1 MSKEKEVKRMAIDGN
16 YAAAY
21 ASYAFTEVAGIYP
34 ITPSS
39 PMAEYTDEWASQGKK
54 NIFGMPVKVVEM
66 QSEAGAAGSVH
77 GSLQAG
83 ALTTTYTAS
92 QGLLLKIPNMYKIAG
107 ECLPGV
113 IDVAARTIAAQSL
126 AIFGDHQDV
135 MACRQTGF
143 ALLCSNSVQ
152 EVMDL
157 GGVAHLSAIKS
168 SIPFVHFFDGFRTS
182 HEVNTIE
189 PVDYSVYEKLV
200 DRDSIAEF
208 RARSI
213 NPAHPKT
220 AGTAQNDDVYFQ
232 TRELQAQRYTAVYPI
247 VEKYMAAISKATGRH
262 YAPYQYYGDPNATR
276 IIIAMGSVN
285 QCIEEVVDY
294 LRAKGEKVGVLE
306 VHLYRPF
313 VVKKFL
319 AAIPS
324 TVRKIAVLDRT
335 IEQGALYEPLALD
348 VIAAYAGNAK
358 APKIVGGRY
367 GLSSKDTTPDQIN
380 AVFTELRKPN
390 PKDHFV
396 IGIDDDI
403 KHTSLVPTESIDV
416 ADPTTTEL
424 LFFGLGSDGTVGA
437 CKNISKI
444 VGDYTTFY
452 SQSYAAYDSKKSG
465 GSTRLHLRFS
475 QKPIRS
481 TYLVNKPHFVSCSLD
496 AYLDKFDMIDG
507 LRDGGTFLL
516 NTAVDADQ
524 IENRLP
530 NKYKRLLAQKHAKFY
545 IIKANAAARE
555 CGFRPGLGVNT
566 IMQSAFFKLNEQI
579 MSYDEAKQ
587 HMKDFATKTYLRK
600 GQELVDQN
608 HKAVD
613 MGGDW
618 LVEVP
623 VKPEWANLTD
633 DVKVVDETRPAFVRD
648 IADVINSIKGDSLP
662 LSVFAK
668 YNKDCSMPN
677 GTAQYE
683 KRGVASDVPMWHA
696 ENCIQCNQCAF
707 VCPHACIRP
716 FLLDENEAKAAEE
729 FNNNLAEGQVG
740 IQLLDATG
748 FKGYKY
754 TLALSTMDCTGC
766 GVCLTVCPGNPKIKQ
781 PSKKDPNVMEVVKAL
796 RPHTMITSR
805 ANKEEVAYDWTVKN
819 VTYKNEVAG
828 NANAKN
834 LQFNKPMFEFSGA
847 CGGCGETPYV
857 KAASQLFGDRMMIA
871 NATGCTS
878 IYSGSYPSSPY
889 TTNAEGRGVA
899 WANSLFEDNAEFGF
913 GMRMAVETLRDRLQ
927 TIMANNMDAMS
938 DEAKALCQ
946 EWIENRK
953 SGAKTKELAPKIVAT
968 MEATDAKYA
977 KEILEL
983 KDYLIKVSQWIIGGD
998 GWAYDI
1004 GYGGLDH
1011 VIANNQDVNILVVDT
1026 EVYSNTGG
1034 QASKSSRTG
1043 AIAKFAASGKPTFKK
1058 DLASIAMS
1066 YGHVYVAT
1074 CSHGYNQNQVVKAMK
1089 EAEAYDGPSL
1099 VICYAPCIAHNIK
1112 SGLFMSQMEAKK
1124 ATECGYWPTF
1134 RYNPDLAKEGK
1145 NPFTM
1150 DSKEPDWS
1158 KYNDFL
1164 MNEGRYA
1171 QLVKVNPAKAQELYD
1186 MNLKDAKKRY
1196 ANYCR
1201 LRDMEFKPVE

>member
-1 MSKEKEVKRMAIDGN
+1 MSKEKTVKRMAIDGN

-54 NIFGMPVKVVEM
+54 NIFGMPVKIVEM

-113 IDVAARTIAAQSL
+113 IDVAARSIAAQSL

-135 MACRQTGF
+135 MAARQTGF
-143 ALLCSNSVQ
+143 AFLCSNSVQ
-152 EVMDL
+152 EAMDL
-157 GGVAHLSAIKS
+157 GGVAHLSAIKA

-189 PVDYSVYEKLV
+189 PIDYSVYEKLV
-200 DRDSIAEF
+200 DKDAIAAF
-208 RARSI
+208 RARAI
-213 NPAHPKT
+213 NPAHPKIG
-220 AGTAQNDDVYFQ
+220 GTAQNDDVYFQ
-232 TRELQAQRYTAVYPI
+232 TRELQNQNYAGVYPV
-247 VEKYMAAISKATGRH
+247 VEKYMSAISKATGRH

-276 IIIAMGSVN
+276 VIVAMGSVN

-319 AAIPS
+319 AALPS

-335 IEQGALYEPLALD
+335 IEQGAIYEPLALD
-348 VIAAYAGNAK
+348 VIAAFAGNAK

-367 GLSSKDTTPDQIN
+367 GLSSKDTTPDMIN
-380 AVFTELRKPN
+380 AVFAELRKAN

-396 IGIDDDI
+396 LGIDDDI
-403 KHTSLVPTESIDV
+403 KGTSLPVTEKIDV
-416 ADPTTTEL
+416 ADPSTTEL
-424 LFFGLGSDGTVGA
+424 LFFGLGGDGIVGA

-444 VGDYTTFY
+444 VGDYTTLY
-452 SQSYAAYDSKKSG
+452 AQSYAAYDSKKSG

-481 TYLVNKPHFVSCSLD
+481 TYLVNQPHFVACTTD

-516 NTAVDADQ
+516 NTAVDAAN

-530 NKYKRLLAQKHAKFY
+530 NKYKRLLAQKHAKLY
-545 IIKANAAARE
+545 IINAYEGAKQA
-555 CGFRPGLGVNT
+555 GFRAGLGVNT
-566 IMQSAFFKLNEQI
+566 IIQSAFFKLNQNI
-579 MSYDEAKQ
+579 MDYEEAKQ
-587 HMKDFATKTYLRK
+587 HMKDFATKTYSKK
-600 GQELVDQN
+600 GQDVVDQN
-608 HKAVD
+608 HLAID
-613 MGGDW
+613 LGGSMP
-618 LVEVP
+618 VEVA

-633 DVKVVDETRPAFVRD
+633 DVKKVDESRPAFVRD
-648 IADVINSIKGDSLP
+648 IADVINSIKGDTLP

-668 YNKDCSMPN
+668 YNKDGSMPS
-677 GTAQYE
+677 GTAKYE
-683 KRGVASDVPMWHA
+683 KRGVATAVPLWVS
-696 ENCIQCNQCAF
+696 ENCIGCNSCAF

-716 FLLDENEAKAAEE
+716 FLCDEDEVKNAP
-729 FNNNLAEGQVG
+729 EGAQFKDLP
-740 IQLLDATG
+740 QY
-748 FKGYKY
+748 KGYKY
-754 TLALSTMDCTGC
+754 SLSISTLDCTGC
-766 GVCLTVCPGNPKIKQ
+766 GVCLTVCPVNNKNAENKEKQ
-781 PSKKDPNVMEVVKAL
+781 PLVAHSMAK
-796 RPHTMITSR
+796 SR
-805 ANKEEVAYDWTVKN
+805 AAKEEVVAQYFLDK
-819 VTYKNEVAG
+819 VTYKGDIAINGKAIT
-828 NANAKN
+828 ANN
-834 LQFNKPMFEFSGA
+834 LQFKQPLFEFSGA

-889 TTNAEGRGVA
+889 TVNAEGRGPA

-913 GMRMAVETLRDRLQ
+913 GMRIAVETMRDRLQ
-927 TIMANNMDAMS
+927 TIMALNADKMTP
-938 DEAKALCQ
+938 ELKALCE
-946 EWIENRK
+946 EWMLNRK
-953 SGAKTKELAPKIVAT
+953 SGPKTKELAPKIVKAL
-968 MEATDAKYA
+968 EGNDADWA
-977 KEILEL
+977 KDILSL

-1004 GYGGLDH
+1004 GFGGLDH

-1034 QASKSSRTG
+1034 QASKSSRIG
-1043 AIAKFAASGKPTFKK
+1043 AIAKFAAAGKPTAKK
-1058 DLASIAMS
+1058 DLASIAMA

-1074 CSHGYNQNQVVKAMK
+1074 CSHGYNQNQVVKAMQ

-1112 SGLFMSQMEAKK
+1112 KGLFMSQMEAKK

-1171 QLVKVNPAKAQELYD
+1171 QLVKVNPEKAQELYEF
-1186 MNLKDAKKRY
+1186 NLADAKKRY

-1201 LRDMEFKPVE
+1201 LRDIEYPNK

>member
-1 MSKEKEVKRMAIDGN
+1 MSNEIKRMAIDGN

-21 ASYAFTEVAGIYP
+21 SSYAFTEVAGIYP

-54 NIFGMPVKVVEM
+54 NLFGMPVRVVEM
-66 QSEAGAAGSVH
+66 QSEGGAAGTVH

-113 IDVAARTIAAQSL
+113 IHVSARTLAAQSL
-126 AIFGDHQDV
+126 SIFGDHQDV

-143 ALLCSNSVQ
+143 AMLCSGSVQ

-157 GGVAHLSAIKS
+157 AGVAHLTAIKT
-168 SIPFVHFFDGFRTS
+168 SIPFLHFFDGFRTS
-182 HEVNTIE
+182 HEVNTIH
-189 PVDYSVYEKLV
+189 PIDYEVFDKLL
-200 DRDSIAEF
+200 DRDAVAKF
-208 RARSI
+208 RSNAL

-220 AGTAQNDDVYFQ
+220 RGTAQNDDVYFQ
-232 TRELQAQRYTAVYPI
+232 TRELQAKKYADV
-247 VEKYMAAISKATGRH
+247 VDVAEKYMAEIGKVTGRT
-262 YAPYQYYGDPNATR
+262 YKAFDYYGAKDAEYV
-276 IIIAMGSVN
+276 IVAMGSVT
-285 QCIEEVVDY
+285 QCAEEVIDY
-294 LRAKGEKVGVLE
+294 LTAKGEKVGIVK
-306 VHLYRPF
+306 VHVYRPF
-313 VVKKFL
+313 DTKRFL
-319 AAIPS
+319 AAMPK
-324 TVRKIAVLDRT
+324 TVKKIAVLDRT
-335 IEQGALYEPLALD
+335 IEQGALYEPLCLD
-348 VIAAYAGNAK
+348 VKSVYYGMNNA
-358 APKIVGGRY
+358 PVIVGGRY
-367 GLSSKDTTPDQIN
+367 GLSSKDTTPDMVN
-380 AVFTELRKPN
+380 AVFTNLKNKKPM
-390 PKDHFV
+390 DHFV
-396 IGIDDDI
+396 VGIEDDI
-403 KHTSLVPTESIDV
+403 DHTSLPLGKSIDV

-444 VGDYTTFY
+444 VGDYTSYY

-475 QKPIRS
+475 KKPIRS
-481 TYLVNKPHFVSCSLD
+481 TYLVNQPHFVSCSLD
-496 AYLDKFDMIDG
+496 AYLDKFDMISG

-516 NTAVDADQ
+516 NTVVDKDH
-524 IENRLP
+524 IEQRLP
-530 NKYKRLLAQKHAKFY
+530 NSYKRILAQKHAKFY
-545 IIKANAAARE
+545 IIAANAAARE

-579 MSYDEAKQ
+579 MDYEEAKE
-587 HMKDFATKTYLRK
+587 HMKEFATKTYLRK

-608 HKAVD
+608 HKAID
-613 MGGDW
+613 MGGSR
-618 LVEVP
+618 LVEVE
-623 VKPEWANLTD
+623 VKPEWANLKD
-633 DVKVVDETRPAFVRD
+633 EVKKVDMSRPEFVRE
-648 IADVINSIKGDSLP
+648 ISDVINSIKGDSLP
-662 LSVFAK
+662 LSAFAK
-668 YNKDCSMPN
+668 YGDDCHMPQ
-677 GTAQYE
+677 GTAAYE
-683 KRGVASDVPMWHA
+683 KRGVATDVPLWNPD
-696 ENCIQCNQCAF
+696 NCIQCNQCAF

-716 FLLDENEAKAAEE
+716 FLCTEEEVNNAPAEAK
-729 FNNNLAEGQVG
+729 FLP
-740 IQLLDATG
+740 ATG
-748 FKGYKY
+748 FKDYKY
-754 TLALSTMDCTGC
+754 TLQISTLDCTGC
-766 GVCLTVCPGNPKIKQ
+766 GVCLTVCPGKPKTAEDGTKTKS
-781 PSKKDPNVMEVVKAL
+781 PAL
-796 RPHTMITSR
+796 TSHTMAQSR
-805 ANKEEVAYDWTVKN
+805 ENKEAETCAYFYDHVS
-819 VTYKNEVAG
+819 YKGDIAG
-828 NANAKN
+828 TNNAKN
-834 LQFNKPMFEFSGA
+834 VQFSKPLFEFSGA

-857 KAASQLFGDRMMIA
+857 KAVSQLFGDRMMVA

-889 TTNAEGRGVA
+889 TTNAEGRGPA

-913 GMRMAVETLRDRLQ
+913 GMRMAVETLRDRIQ
-927 TIMANNMDAMS
+927 TVMALNKEEMPADVQQ
-938 DEAKALCQ
+938 LCTD
-946 EWIENRK
+946 WIENRAD
-953 SGAKTKELAPKIVAT
+953 GEKTKELAPKIVAA
-968 MEATDAKYA
+968 MEKIHAPYA
-977 KEILEL
+977 KEILSL
-983 KDYLIKVSQWIIGGD
+983 KDYLVKVSQWIIGGD

-1043 AIAKFAASGKPTFKK
+1043 AIAKFAAAGKPTFKK

-1074 CSHGYNQNQVVKAMK
+1074 ISHGYNQNQVIKALK
-1089 EAEAYDGPSL
+1089 EAEAYHGPSI

-1112 SGLFMSQMEAKK
+1112 KGLFMSQMEAKK

-1171 QLVKVNPAKAQELYD
+1171 QLVKVNPEKAQELLEW
-1186 MNLKDAKKRY
+1186 NLKDAQKRY
-1196 ANYCR
+1196 ANYMALANR
-1201 LRDMEFKPVE
+1201 EFPNK

>member
-1 MSKEKEVKRMAIDGN
+1 MSKEIKRMAIDGN

-21 ASYAFTEVAGIYP
+21 SSYAFTEVAGIYP

-39 PMAEYTDEWASQGKK
+39 PMAEYTDEWAAQGKK
-54 NIFGMPVKVVEM
+54 NLFGMPVRVVEM
-66 QSEAGAAGSVH
+66 QSEGGAAGTVH

-113 IDVAARTIAAQSL
+113 IHVSARTLAAQSL
-126 AIFGDHQDV
+126 SIFGDHQDV

-143 ALLCSNSVQ
+143 AMLCSGSVQ

-157 GGVAHLSAIKS
+157 AGVAHLSAIKT
-168 SIPFVHFFDGFRTS
+168 SIPFLHFFDGFRTS
-182 HEVNTIE
+182 HEVNTIH
-189 PVDYSVYEKLV
+189 PIDYEVFDKLL
-200 DRDSIAEF
+200 DRDAVNKF
-208 RARSI
+208 RQGAL

-220 AGTAQNDDVYFQ
+220 RGTAQNDDVYFQ
-232 TRELQAQRYTAVYPI
+232 TRELQAKKYAGVADV
-247 VEKYMAAISKATGRH
+247 VEHYMAEIGKVTGRT
-262 YAPYQYYGDPNATR
+262 YKAFDYYGASDAER
-276 IIIAMGSVN
+276 VIVAMGSVT
-285 QCIEEVVDY
+285 QCAEEVIDY
-294 LRAKGEKVGVLE
+294 LTAKGEKVGIVK

-313 VVKKFL
+313 DTQKFL
-319 AAIPS
+319 AVMPK
-324 TVRKIAVLDRT
+324 TVKKIAVLDRT
-335 IEQGALYEPLALD
+335 IEQGSLYEPLCLD
-348 VIAAYAGNAK
+348 IQSVYYGHKNA
-358 APKIVGGRY
+358 PLIVGGRY
-367 GLSSKDTTPDQIN
+367 GLSSKDTTPDMVN
-380 AVFTELRKPN
+380 AVYTNLAQNE

-403 KHTSLVPTESIDV
+403 EHTSLPLGPSIDV
-416 ADPTTTEL
+416 CDPTTTEL

-444 VGDYTTFY
+444 VGDYTEYY

-475 QKPIRS
+475 KKPIRS
-481 TYLVNKPHFVSCSLD
+481 TYLVNQPHFVSCSLD
-496 AYLDKFDMIDG
+496 AYLDKFDMISG

-516 NTAVDADQ
+516 NTVVDKDH
-524 IENRLP
+524 IEQRLP
-530 NKYKRLLAQKHAKFY
+530 NSYKRLLAQKHAKFY
-545 IIKANAAARE
+545 IIAANAAARE

-579 MSYDEAKQ
+579 MDYEEAKQ
-587 HMKDFATKTYLRK
+587 HMKEFATKTYLRK

-608 HKAVD
+608 HRAID
-613 MGGDW
+613 MGGSK
-618 LVEVP
+618 LVEVE
-623 VKPEWANLTD
+623 VKPEWANLKD
-633 DVKVVDETRPAFVRD
+633 EVKTIDKSRPAFVRE
-648 IADVINSIKGDSLP
+648 IADVINSIKGDTLP
-662 LSVFAK
+662 LSAFAK
-668 YNKDCSMPN
+668 YGDDCHMPQ
-677 GTAQYE
+677 GTAAYE
-683 KRGVASDVPMWHA
+683 KRGVATDVPLWTS

-716 FLLDENEAKAAEE
+716 FLCTEE
-729 FNNNLAEGQVG
+729 EVNNAPEGAQF
-740 IQLLDATG
+740 LDAVG

-754 TLALSTMDCTGC
+754 HLSISTLDCTGC
-766 GVCLTVCPGNPKIKQ
+766 GVCLTVCPGKPKKNADGTITKT
-781 PSKKDPNVMEVVKAL
+781 PAL
-796 RPHTMITSR
+796 TSHTMAQSKE
-805 ANKEEVAYDWTVKN
+805 AKEEVVAQYFLDH
-819 VTYKNEVAG
+819 VTYKSELAG

-834 LQFNKPMFEFSGA
+834 VQFAQPLFEFSGA

-857 KAASQLFGDRMMIA
+857 KAVSQLFGDRMMVA

-889 TTNAEGRGVA
+889 TTNKEGHGPA

-927 TIMANNMDAMS
+927 TVMALNMDAMPQ
-938 DEAKALCQ
+938 EAKELCQ
-946 EWIENRK
+946 KWIENRK
-953 SGAKTKELAPKIVAT
+953 SGSITKELAPQIVKA
-968 MEATDAKYA
+968 MEAIDAPYA
-977 KEILEL
+977 KEILSL
-983 KDYLIKVSQWIIGGD
+983 KDYLVKVSQWIIGGD

-1043 AIAKFAASGKPTFKK
+1043 AIAKFAAAGKPTFKK

-1074 CSHGYNQNQVVKAMK
+1074 ISHGYNQNQVIKALK
-1089 EAEAYDGPSL
+1089 EAEAYDGPSII
-1099 VICYAPCIAHNIK
+1099 ICYAPCIAHNIK
-1112 SGLFMSQMEAKK
+1112 KGLYMSQMEAKK

-1158 KYNDFL
+1158 KYHDFL

-1171 QLVKVNPAKAQELYD
+1171 QLVKVNPEKAQELLEW
-1186 MNLKDAKKRY
+1186 NLKDAQKRY
-1196 ANYCR
+1196 NHYMDLANKEYPN
-1201 LRDMEFKPVE
+1201 K

>member
-1 MSKEKEVKRMAIDGN
+1 MSSKTKRMAIDGN

-21 ASYAFTEVAGIYP
+21 SSYAFTEVAGIYP

-54 NIFGMPVKVVEM
+54 NLFGMPVKVVEM
-66 QSEAGAAGSVH
+66 QSEGGAAGTVH

-107 ECLPGV
+107 QNLPGV
-113 IDVAARTIAAQSL
+113 IHVSARTLAAQSL

-143 ALLCSNSVQ
+143 AMLCAGSVQ

-157 GGVAHLSAIKS
+157 AGVAHLSAIES
-168 SIPFVHFFDGFRTS
+168 SIPFLHFFDGFRTS
-182 HEVNTIE
+182 HEVNTVE
-189 PVDYSVYEKLV
+189 PIDYSVFDKLLNREAV
-200 DRDSIAEF
+200 AKF
-208 RARSI
+208 RANAL

-220 AGTAQNDDVYFQ
+220 RGTAQNDDVYFQ
-232 TRELQAQRYTAVYPI
+232 TRELQNHRYEGVYPV
-247 VEKYMAAISKATGRH
+247 VEKYMDAISEATGRV
-262 YAPYQYYGDPNATR
+262 YKPFTYYGAEDAKHV
-276 IIIAMGSVN
+276 IICMGSVTE
-285 QCIEEVVDY
+285 CAEEVVDF
-294 LRAKGEKVGVLE
+294 LVARGEKVGLMKI
-306 VHLYRPF
+306 HLYRPF
-313 VVKKFL
+313 VVEKFL
-319 AAIPS
+319 EAMPK
-324 TVRKIAVLDRT
+324 TVERIAVLDRT
-335 IEQGALYEPLALD
+335 IEQGALYEPLCLD
-348 VIAAYAGNAK
+348 VQSVYYNKPNA
-358 APKIVGGRY
+358 PLIVGGRY
-367 GLSSKDTTPDQIN
+367 GLSSKDTTPDLIN
-380 AVFTELRKPN
+380 AVFTNLKEET
-390 PKDHFV
+390 PKDHFTL
-396 IGIDDDI
+396 GIEDDV
-403 KHTSLVPTESIDV
+403 KFTSLPVKETIDV

-437 CKNISKI
+437 CKNIAKI
-444 VGDYTTFY
+444 VGDYTDFY

-475 QKPIRS
+475 KNPIRS

-507 LRDGGTFLL
+507 LRDGGVFLL
-516 NTAVDADQ
+516 NTVVDKDH
-524 IENRLP
+524 IEQRLP
-530 NKYKRLLAQKHAKFY
+530 NKYKRLLAQKNAKFY
-545 IIKANAAARE
+545 IIAANAAARE

-579 MSYDEAKQ
+579 MDYEEAKQ
-587 HMKDFATKTYLRK
+587 HMKEFATKTYAKK
-600 GQELVDQN
+600 GQDIVDQN
-608 HKAVD
+608 HKAID
-613 MGGDW
+613 MGATR
-618 LVEVP
+618 LVEVE
-623 VKPEWANLTD
+623 VKPEWANLED
-633 DVKVVDETRPAFVRD
+633 EAVKVDMTRPAFVRE
-648 IADVINSIKGDSLP
+648 IADVINAIKGDSLP
-662 LSVFAK
+662 LSTFAK
-668 YNKDCSMPN
+668 FGEDCHMPQ
-677 GTAQYE
+677 GTAAYE
-683 KRGVASDVPMWHA
+683 KRGVATDVPQWLS

-716 FLLDENEAKAAEE
+716 FLCTEEEVANAPKEAQ
-729 FNNNLAEGQVG
+729 FLP
-740 IQLLDATG
+740 ATG

-754 TLALSTMDCTGC
+754 SLAISTLDCTGC
-766 GVCLTVCPGNPKIKQ
+766 GVCLTVCPGKPK
-781 PSKKDPNVMEVVKAL
+781 KAEDGTVTKSPAL
-796 RPHTMITSR
+796 VSHTMAASR
-805 ANKEEVAYDWTVKN
+805 ENNEHGVYEYFDKN
-819 VTYKNEVAG
+819 VSYKSDVAG
-828 NANAKN
+828 TANAKN
-834 LQFNKPMFEFSGA
+834 VQFAQPLFEFSGA

-857 KAASQLFGDRMMIA
+857 KAVSQLFGDRMMVA

-889 TTNAEGRGVA
+889 TTNKEGRGPA

-927 TIMANNMDAMS
+927 TVMALNK
-938 DEAKALCQ
+938 DEMPAEAQALCQ
-946 EWIENRK
+946 EWIENRN
-953 SGAKTKELAPKIVAT
+953 SGLATKELAPKIVAA
-968 MEATDAKYA
+968 MEAIDAPFA
-977 KEILEL
+977 REILSL
-983 KDYLIKVSQWIIGGD
+983 KDYLVKVSQWIIGGD

-1043 AIAKFAASGKPTFKK
+1043 AIAKFAAAGKPTFKK

-1066 YGHVYVAT
+1066 YGHVYVAMV
-1074 CSHGYNQNQVVKAMK
+1074 SHGYNQNQVIKALK
-1089 EAEAYDGPSL
+1089 EAEAYNGPSI

-1112 SGLFMSQMEAKK
+1112 KGLFMSQMEAKK

-1134 RYNPDLAKEGK
+1134 RFNPDLAAEGK
-1145 NPFTM
+1145 NPFQM

-1171 QLVKVNPAKAQELYD
+1171 QLVKANPAQAQELLEW
-1186 MNLKDAKKRY
+1186 NLKDAQKRY
-1196 ANYCR
+1196 ANYSR
-1201 LRDMEFKPVE
+1201 LANIEYPNK

>member
-1 MSKEKEVKRMAIDGN
+1 MAIDGN

-21 ASYAFTEVAGIYP
+21 SSYAFTEVAGIYP

-54 NIFGMPVKVVEM
+54 NLFGMPVKVVEM
-66 QSEAGAAGSVH
+66 QSEGGAAGTVH

-113 IDVAARTIAAQSL
+113 IHVSARTLAAQSL
-126 AIFGDHQDV
+126 SIFGDHQDV

-143 ALLCSNSVQ
+143 AMLCSGSVQ

-157 GGVAHLSAIKS
+157 AGVAHLSAIEA
-168 SIPFVHFFDGFRTS
+168 SIPFLHFFDGFRTS

-189 PVDYSVYEKLV
+189 PIDYSVFDQLL
-200 DRDSIAEF
+200 DREAVAKF
-208 RARSI
+208 RENAL

-220 AGTAQNDDVYFQ
+220 RGTAQNDDVYFQ
-232 TRELQAQRYTAVYPI
+232 TRELQNFKYEGLYDV
-247 VEKYMAAISKATGRH
+247 VEKYMKAISKATGRK
-262 YAPYQYYGDPNATR
+262 YQPYSYYGAKDAKYV
-276 IIIAMGSVN
+276 IVAMGSVT
-285 QCIEEVVDY
+285 QCAEEVVDF
-294 LRAKGEKVGVLE
+294 LTARGEKVGILK

-313 VVKKFL
+313 VVAKFL
-319 AAIPS
+319 KAMPK
-324 TVRKIAVLDRT
+324 TVKRIAVLDRT
-335 IEQGALYEPLALD
+335 IEQGALYEPLCLD
-348 VIAAYAGNAK
+348 VKAAYFGAK
-358 APKIVGGRY
+358 DAPVIVGGRY
-367 GLSSKDTTPDQIN
+367 GLSSKDTTPDLVN
-380 AVFTELRKPN
+380 AVFTNLKKSK
-390 PKDHFV
+390 PKDHFTL
-396 IGIDDDI
+396 GINDDI
-403 KHTSLVPTESIDV
+403 KYTSLEVTENIDV

-444 VGDYTTFY
+444 VGDYTSFY

-475 QKPIRS
+475 KNPIRS
-481 TYLVNKPHFVSCSLD
+481 TYLVNQPHFVSCSLD
-496 AYLDKFDMIDG
+496 AYLDKFDMIAG

-516 NTAVDADQ
+516 NTVVDAKN
-524 IENRLP
+524 IEKRLP
-530 NKYKRLLAQKHAKFY
+530 NRYKRLLAEKHAKFY
-545 IIKANAAARE
+545 IIAANAAARE

-579 MSYDEAKQ
+579 MNYEEAKQ
-587 HMKDFATKTYLRK
+587 HMKEFATKTYLKK
-600 GQELVDQN
+600 GQDVVDQN
-608 HKAVD
+608 HKAID
-613 MGGDW
+613 MGGTR

-623 VKPEWANLTD
+623 VKPEWADL
-633 DVKVVDETRPAFVRD
+633 VDEEKKVDMKRPAFVRE
-648 IADVINSIKGDSLP
+648 IADVINAIDGDSLP

-668 YNKDCSMPN
+668 FGDDCHMPQ
-677 GTAQYE
+677 GTAAYE
-683 KRGVASDVPMWHA
+683 KRGVATDVPLWTS

-716 FLLDENEAKAAEE
+716 FLCTEEEVAKAPKGAQ
-729 FNNNLAEGQVG
+729 F
-740 IQLLDATG
+740 LDATG

-754 TLALSTMDCTGC
+754 TLQISTLDCTGC
-766 GVCLTVCPGNPKIKQ
+766 GVCLTVCPGKP
-781 PSKKDPNVMEVVKAL
+781 KKDETGAMVKNPAL
-796 RPHTMITSR
+796 TSHTMAESNK
-805 ANKEEVAYDWTVKN
+805 NKEAKVCEYFYNKVS
-819 VTYKNEVAG
+819 YKGDVAG
-828 NANAKN
+828 TNNAKN
-834 LQFNKPMFEFSGA
+834 VQFSKPLFEFSGA

-857 KAASQLFGDRMMIA
+857 KAVSQLFGDRMLVA

-889 TTNAEGRGVA
+889 TTDAEGRGPA

-913 GMRMAVETLRDRLQ
+913 GMRMAVETLRDRIQ
-927 TIMANNMDAMS
+927 NVMALNLEEMPK
-938 DEAKALCQ
+938 EAAKLCT
-946 EWIENRK
+946 EWMENRT
-953 SGAKTKELAPKIVAT
+953 SGAKTKELAPKIV
-968 MEATDAKYA
+968 EAMKGIKAPYA
-977 KEILEL
+977 EEILSL
-983 KDYLIKVSQWIIGGD
+983 KDYLVKVSQWIIGGD

-1011 VIANNQDVNILVVDT
+1011 VIANNEDVNILVVDT

-1034 QASKSSRTG
+1034 QSSKSSRTG
-1043 AIAKFAASGKPTFKK
+1043 AIAKFAAAGKPTFKK

-1074 CSHGYNQNQVVKAMK
+1074 VSHGYNQNQVIKALK
-1089 EAEAYDGPSL
+1089 EAEAYNGPSI

-1112 SGLFMSQMEAKK
+1112 KGLFMSQMEAKK

-1145 NPFTM
+1145 NPFQM

-1171 QLVKVNPAKAQELYD
+1171 QLVKINPEKAQDLLET
-1186 MNLKDAKKRY
+1186 NLKDAQKRF
-1196 ANYCR
+1196 ANYTR
-1201 LRDMEFKPVE
+1201 LANIEYPNK

>member
-1 MSKEKEVKRMAIDGN
+1 MSKKIKRMAIDGN

-21 ASYAFTEVAGIYP
+21 SAYAFTEVAGIYP

-54 NIFGMPVKVVEM
+54 NLFGMPVKVVEM
-66 QSEAGAAGSVH
+66 QSEGGAAGTVH

-113 IDVAARTIAAQSL
+113 IHVSARTLAAQSL

-143 ALLCSNSVQ
+143 AMLSSGSVQ

-157 GGVAHLSAIKS
+157 AGVAHLSAIES
-168 SIPFVHFFDGFRTS
+168 SIPFLHFFDGFRTS

-189 PVDYSVYEKLV
+189 PIDYSVFDKLL
-200 DRDSIAEF
+200 DREAVARF
-208 RARSI
+208 RANAL

-220 AGTAQNDDVYFQ
+220 RGTAQNDDVYFQ
-232 TRELQAQRYTAVYPI
+232 TRELQNQKYEGVYEV
-247 VEKYMAAISKATGRH
+247 VEKYMKAISKATGRK
-262 YAPYQYYGDPNATR
+262 YQPYSYYGAKDATR
-276 IIIAMGSVN
+276 VIVAMGSVT
-285 QCIEEVVDY
+285 QCAEEVIDF
-294 LRAKGEKVGVLE
+294 LTARGEKVGLLN

-319 AAIPS
+319 AAMPK
-324 TVRKIAVLDRT
+324 TVKKIAVLDRT
-335 IEQGALYEPLALD
+335 IEQGALYEPLCLD
-348 VIAAYAGNAK
+348 VQAAYYDQK
-358 APKIVGGRY
+358 VKPIIVGGRY
-367 GLSSKDTTPDQIN
+367 GLSSKDTTPDLVN
-380 AVFTELRKPN
+380 AVFTNLKKSK
-390 PKDHFV
+390 PKDHFTL
-396 IGIDDDI
+396 GIDDDI
-403 KHTSLVPTESIDV
+403 KHTSLEVTENIDV
-416 ADPTTTEL
+416 ADKTTTEL

-444 VGDYTTFY
+444 VGDYTEFY

-475 QKPIRS
+475 KNPIRS
-481 TYLVNKPHFVSCSLD
+481 TYLVNQPHFVSCSLD
-496 AYLDKFDMIDG
+496 AYLDKFDMISG

-516 NTAVDADQ
+516 NTVVDKDH
-524 IENRLP
+524 IEERLP
-530 NKYKRLLAQKHAKFY
+530 NSYKRLLAQKHAKFY
-545 IIKANAAARE
+545 IIAANAAARE

-566 IMQSAFFKLNEQI
+566 VMQSAFFKLNEQI
-579 MSYDEAKQ
+579 MDYEEAKV
-587 HMKDFATKTYLRK
+587 HMKEFATKTYLRK

-608 HKAVD
+608 HKAID
-613 MGGDW
+613 LGGSK

-623 VKPEWANLTD
+623 VKPEWANLQD
-633 DVKVVDETRPAFVRD
+633 EEKHVDMSRPEFVRD

-668 YNKDCSMPN
+668 YGDDCHMPQ
-677 GTAQYE
+677 GTAAYE
-683 KRGVASDVPMWHA
+683 KRGVATDVPLWNSN
-696 ENCIQCNQCAF
+696 NCIQCNQCAF

-716 FLLDENEAKAAEE
+716 FLCTEE
-729 FNNNLAEGQVG
+729 EVANAPEGAQF
-740 IQLLDATG
+740 LDATG

-754 TLALSTMDCTGC
+754 SLQISTLDCTGC
-766 GVCLTVCPGNPKIKQ
+766 GVCLTVCPGKKVKQ
-781 PSKKDPNVMEVVKAL
+781 EDGSMKSAPAL
-796 RPHTMITSR
+796 TSHTMAASR
-805 ANKEEVAYDWTVKN
+805 ENKEEVVYDYFAN
-819 VTYKNEVAG
+819 HVTYKSDVAG

-834 LQFNKPMFEFSGA
+834 VQFAKPLFEFSGA

-857 KAASQLFGDRMMIA
+857 KAVAQLFGDRMMVA

-889 TTNAEGRGVA
+889 TTNAEGRGPA

-927 TIMANNMDAMS
+927 NVMALNMDAMPA
-938 DEAKALCQ
+938 EAQSLCH
-946 EWIENRK
+946 EWMENRD
-953 SGAKTKELAPKIVAT
+953 SGLATKELAPKIVAA
-968 MEATDAKYA
+968 MEAIDAPYA
-977 KEILEL
+977 KEILSL
-983 KDYLIKVSQWIIGGD
+983 KDYLVKVSQWIIGGD

-1043 AIAKFAASGKPTFKK
+1043 AIAKFAAAGKPTFKK

-1074 CSHGYNQNQVVKAMK
+1074 VCHGYNQNQVIKALK
-1089 EAEAYDGPSL
+1089 EAEAYNGPSI

-1112 SGLFMSQMEAKK
+1112 KGLFMSQMEAKK

-1150 DSKEPDWS
+1150 DSKEPDWT

-1171 QLVKVNPAKAQELYD
+1171 QLVKVNPEKAQALLES
-1186 MNLKDAKKRY
+1186 NLKDAQKRY
-1196 ANYCR
+1196 ANYVR
-1201 LRDMEFKPVE
+1201 LANMEFPNK

>member
-1 MSKEKEVKRMAIDGN
+1 MSKEVKRMAIDGN

-21 ASYAFTEVAGIYP
+21 SSYAFTEVAGIYP

-39 PMAEYTDEWASQGKK
+39 PMAEYTDEWAAQGKK
-54 NIFGMPVKVVEM
+54 NLFGMPVKIVEM
-66 QSEAGAAGSVH
+66 QSEGGAAGTVH

-113 IDVAARTIAAQSL
+113 IHVSARTLAAQSL

-143 ALLCSNSVQ
+143 AMLCSNSVQ

-157 GGVAHLSAIKS
+157 AGVAHLSAIEAHV
-168 SIPFVHFFDGFRTS
+168 PFLHFFDGFRTS
-182 HEVNTIE
+182 HEVNTVE
-189 PVDYSVYEKLV
+189 PIDYSVFDELLDKKAV
-200 DRDSIAEF
+200 AEF
-208 RARSI
+208 RANAL

-220 AGTAQNDDVYFQ
+220 RGTAQNDDVYFQ
-232 TRELQAQRYTAVYPI
+232 TRELQAQRYTEVYPI
-247 VEKYMAAISKATGRH
+247 VEKYMAAISKATGRN
-262 YAPYQYYGDPNATR
+262 YVPYQYYGDPNAER
-276 IIIAMGSVN
+276 VIVAMGSVN
-285 QCIEEVVDY
+285 QCAEEVIDY
-294 LRAKGEKVGVLE
+294 LTAKGEHVGVLE

-313 VVKKFL
+313 VVDKFL
-319 AAIPS
+319 AAMPK
-324 TVRKIAVLDRT
+324 TVKKVAVLDRT
-335 IEQGALYEPLALD
+335 IEQGALYEPLCLD
-348 VIAAYAGNAK
+348 VQAAYNGLDNK
-358 APKIVGGRY
+358 PVIVGGRY
-367 GLSSKDTTPDQIN
+367 GLSSKDTTPDQVN
-380 AVFTELRKPN
+380 AVFTSLKADK
-390 PKDHFV
+390 PKDHFTL
-396 IGIDDDI
+396 GINDDI
-403 KHTSLVPTESIDV
+403 KHSNLEITEHIDV

-444 VGDYTTFY
+444 VGDYTEFY

-475 QKPIRS
+475 KKPIRS
-481 TYLVNKPHFVSCSLD
+481 TYLVNQPHFVSCSLD

-516 NTAVDADQ
+516 NTVVDKDH
-524 IENRLP
+524 IEGRLP

-545 IIKANAAARE
+545 IIAANAAARE
-555 CGFRPGLGVNT
+555 CGFRAGLGVNT

-579 MSYDEAKQ
+579 MDYEEAKV
-587 HMKDFATKTYLRK
+587 HMKEFATKTYLKK

-608 HKAVD
+608 HRAID
-613 MGGDW
+613 MGGDR
-618 LVEVP
+618 LVEVE
-623 VKPEWANLTD
+623 VKPEWANLAD
-633 DVKVVDETRPAFVRD
+633 DEKKVDLTRPEFVRE

-668 YNKDCSMPN
+668 FGEDCHMPQ
-677 GTAQYE
+677 GTAAYE
-683 KRGVASDVPMWHA
+683 KRGVATDVPKWNA
-696 ENCIQCNQCAF
+696 SDCIQCNQCAF
-707 VCPHACIRP
+707 ACPHACIRP
-716 FLLDENEAKAAEE
+716 FLLDENEAKAASEH
-729 FNNNLAEGQVG
+729 GV
-740 IQLLDATG
+740 QLLDATG

-754 TLALSTMDCTGC
+754 TLALSTLDCTGC
-766 GVCLTVCPGNPKIKQ
+766 GVCLTVCPGNPKNKVEN
-781 PSKKDPNVMEVVKAL
+781 PKTSVLEAVKAL
-796 RPHTMITSR
+796 KAHTMAQSR
-805 ANKEEVAYDWTVKN
+805 EAKEEVVYDWTVKN
-819 VTYKNEVAG
+819 VTYKGDVAG
-828 NANAKN
+828 NNNAKN
-834 LQFNKPMFEFSGA
+834 LQFNKPLFEFSGA

-857 KAASQLFGDRMMIA
+857 KAVSQLFGDRMMVA

-889 TTNAEGRGVA
+889 TTNAEGRGPA

-913 GMRMAVETLRDRLQ
+913 GMRMATETLRDRLQ
-927 TIMANNMDAMS
+927 TVMALNEDKMPA
-938 DEAKALCQ
+938 EAQALCK
-946 EWIENRK
+946 EWRENRK
-953 SGAKTKELAPKIVAT
+953 SGIKTKELAPKIVAA
-968 MEATDAKYA
+968 MEAIDAPYA
-977 KEILEL
+977 KEILSL
-983 KDYLIKVSQWIIGGD
+983 KDYLVKVSQWIIGGD

-1043 AIAKFAASGKPTFKK
+1043 AIAKFAAAGKPTFKK

-1074 CSHGYNQNQVVKAMK
+1074 VSHGYNQNQVVKALK
-1089 EAEAYDGPSL
+1089 EAEAYDGPSI

-1112 SGLFMSQMEAKK
+1112 GGLFNSQNEAKK
-1124 ATECGYWPTF
+1124 ATQCGYWPTF

-1164 MNEGRYA
+1164 MGEGRYA
-1171 QLVKVNPAKAQELYD
+1171 QLVKVNPEKAQELLEW
-1186 MNLKDAKKRY
+1186 NLKDAQKRY
-1196 ANYCR
+1196 NHYVELANKEYPN
-1201 LRDMEFKPVE
+1201 K

>member
-1 MSKEKEVKRMAIDGN
+1 MSEKKKRMAIDGN

-21 ASYAFTEVAGIYP
+21 SSYAFTEVAGIYP

-54 NIFGMPVKVVEM
+54 NLFGMPVKVVEM
-66 QSEAGAAGSVH
+66 QSEGGAAGTVH

-113 IDVAARTIAAQSL
+113 IHVSARTLAAQSL
-126 AIFGDHQDV
+126 SIFGDHQDV

-143 ALLCSNSVQ
+143 AMLCSGSVQ

-157 GGVAHLSAIKS
+157 AGVAHLSAIEA
-168 SIPFVHFFDGFRTS
+168 SIPFLHFFDGFRTS

-189 PVDYSVYEKLV
+189 PIDYSVFDQLL
-200 DRDSIAEF
+200 DREAVAKF
-208 RARSI
+208 RENAL

-220 AGTAQNDDVYFQ
+220 RGTAQNDDVYFQ
-232 TRELQAQRYTAVYPI
+232 TRELQNFKYEGLYDV
-247 VEKYMAAISKATGRH
+247 VEKYMKAISKATGRK
-262 YAPYQYYGDPNATR
+262 YQPYSYYGAKDAKYV
-276 IIIAMGSVN
+276 IVAMGSVT
-285 QCIEEVVDY
+285 QCAEEVVDF
-294 LRAKGEKVGVLE
+294 LTARGEKVGILK

-313 VVKKFL
+313 VVAKFL
-319 AAIPS
+319 KAMPK
-324 TVRKIAVLDRT
+324 TVKRIAVLDRT
-335 IEQGALYEPLALD
+335 IEQGALYEPLCLD
-348 VIAAYAGNAK
+348 VKAAYFGAK
-358 APKIVGGRY
+358 DAPVIVGGRY
-367 GLSSKDTTPDQIN
+367 GLSSKDTTPDLVN
-380 AVFTELRKPN
+380 AVFTNLKKSK
-390 PKDHFV
+390 PKDHFTL
-396 IGIDDDI
+396 GINDDI
-403 KHTSLVPTESIDV
+403 KYTSLEVTENIDV

-444 VGDYTTFY
+444 VGDYTSFY

-475 QKPIRS
+475 KNPIRS
-481 TYLVNKPHFVSCSLD
+481 TYLVNQPHFVSCSLD
-496 AYLDKFDMIDG
+496 AYLDKFDMIAG

-516 NTAVDADQ
+516 NTVVDAKN
-524 IENRLP
+524 IEKRLP
-530 NKYKRLLAQKHAKFY
+530 NRYKRLLAEKHAKFY
-545 IIKANAAARE
+545 IIAANAAARE

-579 MSYDEAKQ
+579 MNYEEAKQ
-587 HMKDFATKTYLRK
+587 HMKEFATKTYLKK
-600 GQELVDQN
+600 GQDVVDQN
-608 HKAVD
+608 HKAID
-613 MGGDW
+613 MGGTR

-623 VKPEWANLTD
+623 VKPEWADL
-633 DVKVVDETRPAFVRD
+633 VDEEKKVDMKRPAFVRE
-648 IADVINSIKGDSLP
+648 IADVINAIDGDSLP

-668 YNKDCSMPN
+668 FGDDCHMPQ
-677 GTAQYE
+677 GTAAYE
-683 KRGVASDVPMWHA
+683 KRGVATDVPLWTS

-716 FLLDENEAKAAEE
+716 FLCTEEEVAKAPKGAQ
-729 FNNNLAEGQVG
+729 F
-740 IQLLDATG
+740 LDATG

-754 TLALSTMDCTGC
+754 TLQISTLDCTGC
-766 GVCLTVCPGNPKIKQ
+766 GVCLTVCPGKP
-781 PSKKDPNVMEVVKAL
+781 KKDETGAMVKNPAL
-796 RPHTMITSR
+796 TSHTMAESNK
-805 ANKEEVAYDWTVKN
+805 NKEAKVCEYFYNKVS
-819 VTYKNEVAG
+819 YKGDVAG
-828 NANAKN
+828 TNNAKN
-834 LQFNKPMFEFSGA
+834 VQFSKPLFEFSGA

-857 KAASQLFGDRMMIA
+857 KAVSQLFGDRMLVA

-889 TTNAEGRGVA
+889 TTDAEGRGPA

-913 GMRMAVETLRDRLQ
+913 GMRMAVETLRDRIQ
-927 TIMANNMDAMS
+927 NVMALNLEEMPK
-938 DEAKALCQ
+938 EAAKLCT
-946 EWIENRK
+946 EWMENRT
-953 SGAKTKELAPKIVAT
+953 SGAKTKELAPKIV
-968 MEATDAKYA
+968 EAMKGIKAPYA
-977 KEILEL
+977 EEILSL
-983 KDYLIKVSQWIIGGD
+983 KDYLVKVSQWIIGGD

-1011 VIANNQDVNILVVDT
+1011 VIANNEDVNILVVDT

-1034 QASKSSRTG
+1034 QSSKSSRTG
-1043 AIAKFAASGKPTFKK
+1043 AIAKFAAAGKPTFKK

-1074 CSHGYNQNQVVKAMK
+1074 VSHGYNQNQVIKALK
-1089 EAEAYDGPSL
+1089 EAEAYNGPSI

-1112 SGLFMSQMEAKK
+1112 KGLFMSQMEAKK

-1145 NPFTM
+1145 NPFQM

-1171 QLVKVNPAKAQELYD
+1171 QLVKINPEKAQDLLET
-1186 MNLKDAKKRY
+1186 NLKDAQKRF
-1196 ANYCR
+1196 ANYTR
-1201 LRDMEFKPVE
+1201 LANIEYPNK